1 MKAAGANIILHVDSW
16 KIFRVQKNPWDE
28 ACGSCSKVQLQLTAI
43 FAWRNWTERKSLF
56 WRVDFA
62 RNLMC
67 GFDQRHFFAMVSTRV
82 LGILVAGTTTCP
94 GRESQDPCEY
104 RSVLSCEENFSRI
117 NCCNV
122 VLQSINSKKKL
133 WLGKLLYWQPF
144 SDRWLK
150 LLCFSSS
157 QCRKGA
163 LFWWLCAATIDPEL
177 FARVASLTSAAP

>member
-1 MKAAGANIILHVDSW
+1 MIQPITQRIHCLCLQCAARILNLFQEEKWRQLVPISFCMLILGNYSASKRIHDA
-16 KIFRVQKNPWDE
+16 PDE
-28 ACGSCSKVQLQLTAI
+28 ACGSCSKVQLQLT
-43 FAWRNWTERKSLF
+43 ERKSLF

-62 RNLMC
+62 QNLMC
-67 GFDQRHFFAMVSTRV
+67 GFDQRHFLEMVSTRV

-122 VLQSINSKKKL
+122 VLQSTNSTK
-133 WLGKLLYWQPF
+133 KLLYWQPF

-150 LLCFSSS
+150 LLF
-157 QCRKGA
+157 
-163 LFWWLCAATIDPEL
+163 LIFPM
-177 FARVASLTSAAP
+177 